1 MVAESPRLSTTTRRE
16 TVPISTFTNRRSFAR
31 TEAVR
36 RALSTNGDAVTAS
49 DLLFLEAWEAAPMAD
64 IAATLRAG
72 QIRRANPALAAEIR
86 EELSRRRPVS
96 VTEYAAVKEI
106 A

>member
-1 MVAESPRLSTTTRRE
+1 
-16 TVPISTFTNRRSFAR
+16 VPISAFTNRLGFAR

-36 RALSTNGDAVTAS
+36 RALSTNQDAVTVS

-64 IAATLRAG
+64 VAATLRAG

-86 EELSRRRPVS
+86 AELSGKRPLS
-96 VTEYAAVKEI
+96 EAERATAAGI

>member
-1 MVAESPRLSTTTRRE
+1 
-16 TVPISTFTNRRSFAR
+16 VPLSTFTNRLDFVR

-36 RALSTNGDAVTAS
+36 RALSTNQDAVTAS
-49 DLLFLEAWEAAPMAD
+49 DLLFLEAWEVAPMAD

-86 EELSRRRPVS
+86 AELSGQRPPS
-96 VTEYAAVKEI
+96 ATGCATLAGI